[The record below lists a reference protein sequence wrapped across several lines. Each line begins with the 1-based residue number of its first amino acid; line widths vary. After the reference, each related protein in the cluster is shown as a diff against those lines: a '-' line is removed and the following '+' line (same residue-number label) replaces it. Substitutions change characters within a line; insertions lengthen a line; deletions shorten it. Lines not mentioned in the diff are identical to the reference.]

1 MPFMLTIHTVCL
13 FSFTTSVEMSHTSP
27 KDRAEGDGQHPAALI
42 SCHCSNADFH
52 RHAVIHLKQEY
63 LLQREEIN
71 RGLENNMQNKMS
83 CTLLYCMNW
92 NE

>member
-1 MPFMLTIHTVCL
+1 MPH
-13 FSFTTSVEMSHTSP
+13 S
-27 KDRAEGDGQHPAALI
+27 
-42 SCHCSNADFH
+42 CSNADFH

-83 CTLLYCMNW
+83 CTLLYGMNW
-92 NE
+92 KEKEWIRRAELQAVKFMSIATCLT